1 LGVIKRINQ
10 LLGLRDLDIFV
21 EDTAFDSQYFRVLE
35 CPQILTQGKSSFLIG
50 GSQYLKPGVDVKFE
64 IVHDLTKE
72 VIYTEAVFGH
82 LEGDLRRVS
91 IEVYSDIIPGP
102 ATLYIVGEL
111 NPDTSDVTIPNE
123 WQGIYNVR
131 WTKRITINAAGV
143 NTQSIYF
150 HKQPRI
156 NVAEIF
162 RGYIIK
168 PAQPILTAYLTG
180 SGKPREGL
188 RPIAPTPGRSIGGN
202 KRTTATYPER
212 DFAEKA
218 NLAIIEEHKIE
229 RKLTG
234 KEGHIGKQGKLLKTQ
249 SPASNDYLITVN
261 STSPVSSSYVG
272 QTFTINNPQVDDGR
286 FTLED
291 HYTLPTVYT
300 SSIMKV
306 LNETTFVPSRVFY
319 INDTRTSPS
328 TLIPAPLAEQ
338 YITAS
343 YQNLPSAVTSS
354 VNYFSF
360 ADIELSDLRTFSG
373 DVHRVK
379 IYAKSEGSI
388 GDFEKIYDSPIESS
402 EILFDGSDKTMLG
415 NMGYLQDQSRI
426 NKYWQMNEGTF
437 GNGSSVTLDY
447 NTTYFMDSMQ
457 ISGSN
462 RAHERELRVQLKETG
477 SFVAGNSYTIRA
489 NLYGIKT
496 EKVNIQE
503 DVLLDGEFKVY
514 TSGSAFNKDTT
525 EGSQWGVEKLSVPD
539 FPDGV
544 NEYDFGVVQ
553 GDFLADN
560 TGPGVIQF
568 KVPSGRWYVSDI
580 SVKASSDTAFNP
592 EYVNV
597 VAPMP
602 KTRSRP
608 DKVKF
613 LVEFYD
619 VNNNIA
625 DSVIFSDFFTFEG
638 ENVNIGGTDNILSGS
653 MFIGNALAA
662 GIEMAGVSSAY
673 VRSMGYLGFSS
684 GSGKGGNSGTG
695 ENSGFLMWSGSVL
708 SDSGDNYSGVGLE
721 LVGTSE
727 SYFRFRTDPSELDI
741 RANAFFVGSE
751 TSQYISG
758 SGGNIEISSSQFH
771 LSGGNATMQGT
782 VSATAGEIGGWTI
795 ESGRLTAGTGKS
807 AITMSG
813 VDQIFQFG
821 SGSTFNKGDLA
832 GGIRMGRDT
841 DGKYKFAIGTSTSYI
856 TFDGTE
862 ISLKS
867 DEVDVTASLFNVD
880 VDVFKLSANNLF
892 ISSSEGGFISA
903 GNPRPTGIDGTNKGF
918 WVQGNNAGDN
928 KVKVL
933 IGDADGNR
941 LTFDG
946 DNFVMSAST
955 FFLGSSGQYIS
966 GSLGDIE
973 ISSSNFHL
981 DNSGNVIM
989 SGKVTANEGAIGG
1002 FTITGDALS
1011 STNFFISGSP
1021 TAGGNDDPTYMFISA
1036 SNFNVKASGDV
1047 TASALSLTGGDVAGL
1062 KVESGV
1068 ISVGEILKLK
1078 DSGQIT
1084 GSQVLFTGGKVGGW
1098 ELASTMLKST
1108 DGNIR
1113 LNSNA
1118 KKITINSHTFGN
1130 SGIQLDYNAGTP
1142 RFYVGDGSNDYLTYT
1157 HGTGVDIKTAV
1168 FKLDTAQFDIDS
1180 STNSGKM
1187 SMGSTP
1193 PTAYNS
1199 GTGIYM
1205 DGTGKLLVGNSSGDR
1220 IQFDGSDFTVKVGS
1234 LELDATNIE
1243 ISSTQASMSL
1253 GEGKIILSGSQGG
1266 VIKLGEDNDN
1276 LTLTEGNGIFLSG
1289 SGEFKMGDADG
1300 GIRFVNDSFSITGS
1314 DVSINVTQFNVSAS
1328 GFTLSSPQASMS
1340 LGNNKEILL
1349 HATGGS
1355 NSVPI
1360 FKLDGGE
1367 ISASEFFVDAQ
1378 GQITASAGL
1387 IGGFELASTQINS
1400 SNDNLILKSSGQITG
1415 SSVLLDGGKVGGWT
1429 ITANQLEANNIK
1441 INAAVGYIEAGDLT
1455 NVDDTADSSTGFF
1468 VNKDGE
1474 ILLKAGTTA
1483 NKNYLKF
1490 KDGTLDINTDKA
1502 HISGSEITLKT
1513 PDFYLGDLNNYIS
1526 GSGGNLAIYST
1537 GNTTLSG
1544 SSITLKTPDFYLGDS
1559 SNYVSGSGG
1568 NLAIYSTGNTTLSG
1582 SSVKIKTPDFYFGDS
1597 SVFLSGSGGDLAIG
1611 ASNFSVDSS
1620 GNLTLG
1626 DTSNEHIYIANGSDL
1641 LFKNSST
1648 IMAELDGTTWTLGGA
1663 TGATDDSIKLSAG
1676 GGVQI
1681 YDSSTDYASITST
1694 GFDVIEG
1701 GTNVAHFGSISRVG
1715 DVANEHMSMSS
1726 DGMHIK
1732 DGSTTRALFTGGG
1745 ATLGVTSGPHIS
1757 ASTADVTIFQSSDD
1771 YLKIDSDSV
1780 DIYAGGNLQ
1789 GTFAATT
1796 KIGTTA
1802 DFLELDSTSID
1813 FMRNTSTSVMNL
1825 TDTAFRLGDSS
1836 NEHIIVDTDGLVIKD
1851 SSTVR
1856 GKFTAGGATIG
1867 VTSEPHISASTSDI
1881 TIYGNDTTDYLKLS
1895 SGDISMYTNSV
1906 KGVHIIDSKMS
1917 LGPAANASATLGA
1930 VIGNIHLASTGAYV
1944 YGNATNT
1951 FTAITSAGMETT
1963 LAGTKVAIF
1972 GSTTAIGGA
1981 SAVTTTSTDKVVR
1994 IDTNGIK
2001 LYFDSNNY
2009 TQIDS
2014 NSLDIVLGGQTSAS
2028 FGTTTT
2034 IGPTGGKHVSIT
2046 SSGIALKV
2054 ASTTYGTFAE
2064 TVTVGNTSDAYMTL
2078 DGTNF
2083 KMYDGGGAQK
2093 VNINATRTT
2102 LGGADNATDDT
2113 IILTPGS
2120 GVKIYDNSTNYVSI
2134 DSDSFDVILAGQTS
2148 ASFGATT
2155 TIGPTGGRHV
2165 KIDSGGVT
2173 TQFDSNNYSKMDSDS
2188 LDIVLKG
2195 QTSASFGTTTTIG
2208 PTGGRHIAIDSSDV
2222 KVKFDSNNYSR
2233 MDSDSLDVVLGGQ
2246 ISASFGTTTTIGPT
2260 SGNHV
2265 KIDANAISIKTDPNT
2280 TVLSASAAGL
2290 EMAGTIQASGG
2301 TIGGATITSDKLAYS
2316 PYWAISASAATADP
2330 VSFISSSAFK
2340 VSAGGNITGSQ
2351 VLFTGGKIAGF
2362 ELSGNTLT
2370 ATYFTLD
2377 ASGKSITLGN
2387 TATDDVFI
2395 VDADTGIQLGH
2406 NTFSSAPFS
2415 VTKAGVLKAES
2426 GTIGGWNIDSS
2437 KIYSTNLNIHSTG
2450 IIETGDFA
2458 SGVKGWRLDS
2468 ANNGQAEFENVTIRG
2483 TLSTAVFEK
2492 ESVNAVGGQ
2501 LYIANS
2507 TSLTG
2512 SQHISASATTMS
2524 VVNVGG
2530 FTGSYSGI
2538 GAEIITAKKLT
2549 TTGFSTEYM
2558 LVQSAS
2564 RNVPSSDSDF
2574 SGKLYVVRGYR
2585 SGSSDIDYV
2594 GENADVSHSYA
2605 PGQVFASTGTSGS
2618 GYVRINAN
2626 PSDTSTPYIDI
2637 VERTGSGVYDVE
2649 LKARLGDL
2657 SGLSSTRLHGTNPAH
2672 AGFGL
2677 YSQNVF
2683 LEGGI
2688 NANTGSIGGIK
2699 MQSSKL
2705 YTGTGT
2711 FQNANTGFYLDSSA
2725 NFSLGDNF
2733 SVDASANVTIGDTS
2747 AEHIYIADGSDLV
2760 FKNSSTVMAELDGTT
2775 WTLGGATGTTDDSV
2789 VLSSG
2794 GGVTLYDSSTYYAV
2808 VDSDGLKTYADG
2820 TKMGE
2825 FGTTVYVGDQSN
2837 EHIKLSST
2845 GLEVKDNTTV
2855 RGLFS
2860 AGGVSIGVDTG
2871 PHISASTSDI
2881 YIKQSSTDYLKIDSD
2896 SIDIYTGGALSASF
2910 AKGGVWL
2917 GPLSGPH
2924 ISASRSDIYVKQS
2937 ANDYLKIDSD
2947 SVDIYLGG
2955 ALSASFGPTTY
2966 IGPSSGQHVKI
2977 DSDGVTTQF
2986 DSNNYSKLD
2995 SDSLDIVLGGQTSAS
3010 FGATTTIGSP
3020 IGKHIRIDSGGVYV
3034 SGSVGNYTKMDS
3046 DSFDVYLNSQ
3056 LSASFGTTTT
3066 IGPTGGKHVSI
3077 TSSGLA
3083 LKVGSTEYGKF
3094 AETVTIGNTSD
3105 AYMTLNS
3112 GELAMFDEE
3121 ATQLVTLNTGRLTLG
3136 GTDGNTDDSIVLTAG
3151 SGVAVYESST
3161 NYTDVT
3167 SAGLRVY
3174 HGGQLSASFG
3184 TTTHIGPTGGSHV
3197 LIDSSGVTTK
3207 FDSNNY
3213 SKMDSDS
3220 LDIVLAGQTSASFGT
3235 TTTIGPTGGRHVK
3248 IDSGGVTVQF
3258 DSNNYSKIDSDS
3270 LDIYAGGTKMSEF
3283 GTTVY
3288 VGDQSNE
3295 HVKLSSTGLELKDNT
3310 TVRGLFTGGGITL
3323 GVTSGPHISA
3333 STTDIYI
3340 KQSSDDYLKI
3350 DSDSVDIY
3358 AGGNLQGTFAA
3369 TTKIGTTADF
3379 LELDSTSI
3387 DFMRNTSTSV
3397 MNLTDSAFRLG
3408 DSSAEHIIVDT
3419 SGLTIK
3425 DSSTVRGKFVAGG
3438 ATIGVTSGPHIS
3450 ASTTDIHIKQSS
3462 DDYLKIDSDS
3472 VDIYAGGNLQGTFAA
3487 ITKIGTTADYLE
3499 LDSTSIDFMRNT
3511 STSVMNL
3518 TDTAFRLGDSSAE
3531 HIIVDTSGLTIKDS
3545 STVRG
3550 KFTAGGAT
3558 IGVTSEPHISA
3569 STSDITIYGD
3579 DTTDYLTLSSGN
3591 ISMYTEGVR
3600 GVHIIDD
3607 KISLGPIANA
3617 SATLGAVIGNI
3628 HLASTGAYIYGN
3640 AATTFASLTS
3650 AGLEFTEA
3658 GTKKAIFGSIT
3669 AIGGASAVTTIST
3682 DKVVRIDSTG
3692 IKLYY
3697 DSNNYTQVDSN
3708 SFNIISGGH
3717 TSASFGATTTIGPKS
3732 GSHVKIDSGGVT
3744 TYFDSSNYSKMDSD
3758 SLDIILGG
3766 ETSASFG
3773 TTTTIGPTGGSH
3785 VLIDSSQIAIKRG
3798 DVTFLSASAAGLEM
3812 SGSIKASDGTIGG
3825 WTIGS
3830 STLTGTNTTLAS
3842 SGNLTLGDNTNDIV
3856 RLSADDGTYRLWT
3869 GHATAA
3875 SAPFRVSK
3883 LGVLTAA
3890 GAVIDGEISITSG
3903 DLAGVDATTIS
3914 GSANKFSASLA
3925 LASQSMATQVKLSS
3939 TGMTL
3944 QDASS
3949 NTLAS
3954 YGATVT
3960 IGQDANDKS
3969 RMYMDSDSVDLIVD
3983 AGGTDTIYASFGA
3996 TTTVGVTGN
4005 NEYVNIDSDGVK
4017 VYGGSATTFAQV
4029 DADSFN
4035 IISGGHTSASFG
4047 ATTTIGPTSGSHVLI
4062 DGSGLSIKSGGVT
4075 FLSASASGLDMSGSI
4090 KATSGTIGG
4099 FAIDGTSIIADS
4111 NKVIMTTAGENVSA
4125 LSGMGLSGSLIAAK
4139 EGIFGVPSR
4148 YWRFETGVLTSRSGS
4163 TANGIRMKSEDAT
4176 IRIGAE
4182 TGTMSMTN
4190 KTGVFMSGSGT
4201 FRVGDPDGE
4210 RLSYDGS
4217 NFVVS
4222 SSAFLLGNSTTFV
4235 SGSLGDFRIGTRIVD
4250 RDNTFLTSSAAT
4262 ASLTGA
4268 TVEEDRTWLFNSGS
4282 VMTRSG
4288 RLENMTVRYKVID
4301 DGTATGTIRIYKNG
4315 VLVDEPAVHD
4325 SLPGLGAVTA
4335 SISLTGSVATYGG
4348 GDDWSIM
4355 FNARARDVGG
4365 VDQIIYDDS
4374 FRFDVTSSFDDAML
4388 FDSSQGLIA
4397 IGSASFGETG
4407 IQLQANPTSTDGS
4420 KFYVGKK
4427 GGAHLK
4433 FENDS
4438 IEISSSNFYLGGG
4451 GQFLSGS
4458 NGNIEISSSN
4468 FHLTNAGDVT
4478 MQGKV
4483 TATSG
4488 EIGGYTIGTGKL
4500 TVGDSP
4506 GINISGS
4513 GVIFAGDIT
4522 NPGNQAATY
4531 LGVLRENSINGV
4543 SASLFTGVVADRGG
4557 KSYSEM
4563 KIQKMDSFV
4572 HQGYQMSAGNYF
4584 KMVSGEPHFRIGNS
4598 YPYFNFNGSDQA
4610 ITISGSGFKIHLE
4623 DGANDFVLSSSADT
4637 SRFQITTPQFFF
4649 GESSQ
4654 YISGSNGNLEI
4665 SSSNFFVKS
4674 TGDVT
4679 MAGTVTAT
4687 AGKIGD
4693 WVITGS
4699 NMESDTDFYRGIKFK
4714 PSDRVVGY
4722 GSTAH
4727 TKQTVSGS
4735 FSFGVLPAPP
4745 GGGGGF
4751 FQ

>member
-1 LGVIKRINQ
+1 MNKSIMEIPLGVIKRINQ

-35 CPQILTQGKSSFLIG
+35 CPPILTQGKSSFLIG

-180 SGKPREGL
+180 SGKPRQGL
-188 RPIAPTPGRSIGGN
+188 PPIAPTPGRSIGGN

-234 KEGHIGKQGKLLKTQ
+234 KEGHIGKQGKLLKTR
-249 SPASNDYLITVN
+249 SPAVNDYLITVN

-343 YQNLPSAVTSS
+343 YQNLPSAITSS

-514 TSGSAFNKDTT
+514 TSGSAFNKATT

-539 FPDGV
+539 FPVGV

-568 KVPSGRWYVSDI
+568 KVPAGRWYVSDI

-695 ENSGFLMWSGSVL
+695 DNSGFLMWSGSVL

-795 ESGRLTAGTGKS
+795 ESGRLTSGIDKS

-813 VDQIFQFG
+813 ADQIFQFG
-821 SGSTFNKGDLA
+821 SGSTFNKGDLR
-832 GGIRMGRDT
+832 GGIRMGKDT

-856 TFDGTE
+856 VFDGSSV
-862 ISLKS
+862 SLKS

-933 IGDADGNR
+933 IGEADGNR

-955 FFLGSSGQYIS
+955 FFLGSSEQYIS

-973 ISSSNFHL
+973 ISSSMFHL
-981 DNSGNVIM
+981 DPKNNKVAISGSIVAT
-989 SGKVTANEGAIGG
+989 GGVIGG

-1021 TAGGNDDPTYMFISA
+1021 TAGGVDNPEYMFISS

-1047 TASALSLTGGDVAGL
+1047 TASALSLTGGKVAGL
-1062 KVESGV
+1062 TVESGV

-1084 GSQVLFTGGKVGGW
+1084 GSAVLFKGGTVGGW
-1098 ELASTMLKST
+1098 TLTDTTLTGGVVTLNSAGSIEVGGLADATTTATTNSGFFADSSGNVLIKGNVSGNDYLKVSNGGSIDIKAQVFDLATSTMLLDSGT
-1108 DGNIR
+1108 NNG
-1113 LNSNA
+1113 
-1118 KKITINSHTFGN
+1118 KIA
-1130 SGIQLDYNAGTP
+1130 L
-1142 RFYVGDGSNDYLTYT
+1142 
-1157 HGTGVDIKTAV
+1157 
-1168 FKLDTAQFDIDS
+1168 
-1180 STNSGKM
+1180 
-1187 SMGSTP
+1187 GSTP
-1193 PTAYNS
+1193 PTAFNS
-1199 GTGIYM
+1199 GNGFYV
-1205 DGTGKLLVGNSSGDR
+1205 DGNSNLLIGSASADH
-1220 IQFDGSDFTVKVGS
+1220 IQYNATTNVFDVQVGS
-1234 LELDATNIE
+1234 LELDATNIK

-1314 DVSINVTQFNVSAS
+1314 DVNINVTQFNVSAS

-1349 HATGGS
+1349 HATGGT

-1367 ISASEFFVDAQ
+1367 ISASEFRVDAQ

-1415 SSVLLDGGKVGGWT
+1415 SSVLLDGGKIGGWT

-1441 INAAVGYIEAGDLT
+1441 INATSGYIEAGELT
-1455 NVDDTADSSTGFF
+1455 NVSDIGDTSVGFF
-1468 VNKDGE
+1468 ANKDGE
-1474 ILLKAGTTA
+1474 VLIKAGTSA
-1483 NKNYLKF
+1483 NKNYMQF
-1490 KDGTLDINTDKA
+1490 KNGTLDINSDKV
-1502 HISGSEITLKT
+1502 HMSGSQITLKS
-1513 PDFYLGDLNNYIS
+1513 PDFYLGDSSNYVS

-1537 GNTTLSG
+1537 GATTLSG

-1568 NLAIYSTGNTTLSG
+1568 NLAIYSTGDTTLSG

-1663 TGATDDSIKLSAG
+1663 SGATDDSIKLSAG

-1681 YDSSTDYASITST
+1681 YDSSTDYTSITST
-1694 GFDVIEG
+1694 GFDVVEG

-1757 ASTADVTIFQSSDD
+1757 ASTTDIHIKQSSDD
-1771 YLKIDSDSV
+1771 YLQIDSDSV

-1836 NEHIIVDTDGLVIKD
+1836 AEHIIVDTSGLTIKD

-1906 KGVHIIDSKMS
+1906 KGVHIVDSKMS

-2120 GVKIYDNSTNYVSI
+2120 GVKIYDSSTAYASI
-2134 DSDSFDVILAGQTS
+2134 DSDSFDI
-2148 ASFGATT
+2148 
-2155 TIGPTGGRHV
+2155 
-2165 KIDSGGVT
+2165 
-2173 TQFDSNNYSKMDSDS
+2173 
-2188 LDIVLKG
+2188 
-2195 QTSASFGTTTTIG
+2195 
-2208 PTGGRHIAIDSSDV
+2208 
-2222 KVKFDSNNYSR
+2222 
-2233 MDSDSLDVVLGGQ
+2233 VLGGQ
-2246 ISASFGTTTTIGPT
+2246 ISASFGTTTTIGP
-2260 SGNHV
+2260 SAGKHI
-2265 KIDANAISIKTDPNT
+2265 KIDSNAISIKTDANT

-2290 EMAGTIQASGG
+2290 EMSGTIQASGG

-2340 VSAGGNITGSQ
+2340 VSAGGNITGSS
-2351 VLFTGGKIAGF
+2351 VLFTGGKIAGYTI
-2362 ELSGNTLT
+2362 SGDTLT
-2370 ATYFTLD
+2370 ATNFTLD
-2377 ASGKSITLGN
+2377 ASGKSISLGSGN
-2387 TATDDVFI
+2387 TIFI
-2395 VDADTGIQLGH
+2395 ADADEGIQLGH
-2406 NTFSSAPFS
+2406 ATFGSAPFS
-2415 VTKAGVLKAES
+2415 VTTAGVLKAES

-2507 TSLTG
+2507 TALTG

-2530 FTGSYSGI
+2530 FTGSYNGI

-2564 RNVPSSDSDF
+2564 RNAPSSDSDF

-2626 PSDTSTPYIDI
+2626 PTDTSTPYIDI

-2733 SVDASANVTIGDTS
+2733 SVDDSANVTIGDTS
-2747 AEHIYIADGSDLV
+2747 AEHIYIADGSDLL
-2760 FKNSSTVMAELDGTT
+2760 FKNSTTVMAELDGTT
-2775 WTLGGATGTTDDSV
+2775 WTLGGQTGTTDDSV

-2808 VDSDGLKTYADG
+2808 VDSDGLKTYAGG

-2837 EHIKLSST
+2837 DHIKLSST

-2855 RGLFS
+2855 RGKFT

-2924 ISASRSDIYVKQS
+2924 ISASRSDIYIKQS
-2937 ANDYLKIDSD
+2937 STDYL
-2947 SVDIYLGG
+2947 
-2955 ALSASFGPTTY
+2955 
-2966 IGPSSGQHVKI
+2966 
-2977 DSDGVTTQF
+2977 
-2986 DSNNYSKLD
+2986 KLD
-2995 SDSLDIVLGGQTSAS
+2995 SDSLDIYTDGNNVATFAATSVIGSSTDKVTISDSGITIRENNVDTIELASGAITLNGASSNDRVVINSDGMAVYTANVLKASAYDAGFTAYGDNLTTYTSMTSAGITMVDDS
-3010 FGATTTIGSP
+3010 VTTGTFTAGTVTLYGASSNDRVVINNTGMSVYTANVLKATALDAGFTAYGDDVNTYATVTSTGLTIFEDSTNMANFGSTVRVGEDETDKSALRVAADGSMSIGVKDGTPNFSVTAAGVVTIAGSITITGGNAATTANVTAAQLAATQAGQAAAVATEASASSDATSKANAAQAAASASVESGINTAAAAAVAAQANIDSMETQLVLTNTGMTISSSAQSPNFGLAQFGTTTTLWDGVADADTNRKLQMNASGITLWGGAAAGNDYLNLAANSIVMKANNLKKFEATDAGVFVYGLAEDDYVNVKSDGVDVYAANVKQAAFGATTTIG
-3020 IGKHIRIDSGGVYV
+3020 
-3034 SGSVGNYTKMDS
+3034 
-3046 DSFDVYLNSQ
+3046 
-3056 LSASFGTTTT
+3056 
-3066 IGPTGGKHVSI
+3066 
-3077 TSSGLA
+3077 
-3083 LKVGSTEYGKF
+3083 
-3094 AETVTIGNTSD
+3094 NTSNNEYVNID
-3105 AYMTLNS
+3105 GDGVKVY
-3112 GELAMFDEE
+3112 
-3121 ATQLVTLNTGRLTLG
+3121 G
-3136 GTDGNTDDSIVLTAG
+3136 G
-3151 SGVAVYESST
+3151 SST
-3161 NYTDVT
+3161 NYTFMDADSFDV
-3167 SAGLRVY
+3167 
-3174 HGGQLSASFG
+3174 
-3184 TTTHIGPTGGSHV
+3184 V
-3197 LIDSSGVTTK
+3197 L
-3207 FDSNNY
+3207 N
-3213 SKMDSDS
+3213 
-3220 LDIVLAGQTSASFGT
+3220 GQTSASFGT
-3235 TTTIGPTGGRHVK
+3235 TTTIGPTGGRHVA
-3248 IDSGGVTVQF
+3248 INAED
-3258 DSNNYSKIDSDS
+3258 
-3270 LDIYAGGTKMSEF
+3270 
-3283 GTTVY
+3283 
-3288 VGDQSNE
+3288 
-3295 HVKLSSTGLELKDNT
+3295 VK
-3310 TVRGLFTGGGITL
+3310 V
-3323 GVTSGPHISA
+3323 
-3333 STTDIYI
+3333 
-3340 KQSSDDYLKI
+3340 
-3350 DSDSVDIY
+3350 
-3358 AGGNLQGTFAA
+3358 
-3369 TTKIGTTADF
+3369 
-3379 LELDSTSI
+3379 
-3387 DFMRNTSTSV
+3387 
-3397 MNLTDSAFRLG
+3397 
-3408 DSSAEHIIVDT
+3408 
-3419 SGLTIK
+3419 
-3425 DSSTVRGKFVAGG
+3425 KF
-3438 ATIGVTSGPHIS
+3438 
-3450 ASTTDIHIKQSS
+3450 
-3462 DDYLKIDSDS
+3462 
-3472 VDIYAGGNLQGTFAA
+3472 
-3487 ITKIGTTADYLE
+3487 
-3499 LDSTSIDFMRNT
+3499 
-3511 STSVMNL
+3511 
-3518 TDTAFRLGDSSAE
+3518 
-3531 HIIVDTSGLTIKDS
+3531 
-3545 STVRG
+3545 
-3550 KFTAGGAT
+3550 
-3558 IGVTSEPHISA
+3558 
-3569 STSDITIYGD
+3569 
-3579 DTTDYLTLSSGN
+3579 
-3591 ISMYTEGVR
+3591 
-3600 GVHIIDD
+3600 
-3607 KISLGPIANA
+3607 
-3617 SATLGAVIGNI
+3617 
-3628 HLASTGAYIYGN
+3628 
-3640 AATTFASLTS
+3640 
-3650 AGLEFTEA
+3650 
-3658 GTKKAIFGSIT
+3658 
-3669 AIGGASAVTTIST
+3669 
-3682 DKVVRIDSTG
+3682 
-3692 IKLYY
+3692 

-3717 TSASFGATTTIGPKS
+3717 TSASFGATTTIGPTS
-3732 GSHVKIDSGGVT
+3732 GSHVLIDSSGVT

-3766 ETSASFG
+3766 QTSASFGTTTTIGPTGGKHVSITSSGLSLKVGSTVYGKFAETVTIGNTSDAYIKLDSGSFEMYDGAGTQLTELNAGTLTLGGAHGSTSKTVKIASDGVTSYYDSSNYSKMDSNSFDIVLAGQTSASFG

-3785 VLIDSSQIAIKRG
+3785 VLIDSSQIAVKRG
-3798 DVTFLSASAAGLEM
+3798 SVTFLSASAAGLEM

-3830 STLTGTNTTLAS
+3830 STLTGTDATLAS
-3842 SGNLTLGDNTNDIV
+3842 SGNLTLGTSDNVV
-3856 RLSADDGTYRLWT
+3856 RLSSDDGTYRIWT
-3869 GHATAA
+3869 GHATAG

-3903 DLAGVDATTIS
+3903 DLAGVDKTTIS
-3914 GSANKFSASLA
+3914 GSANDFSASLNT
-3925 LASQSMATQVKLSS
+3925 ASASMATQVKLSS
-3939 TGMTL
+3939 DGMTL
-3944 QDASS
+3944 NKLDGT
-3949 NTLAS
+3949 TLAS

-3960 IGQDANDKS
+3960 LGQTGQAHQTITATDTTFYDSGGESSATERLVISNDGTIVLKDSGGVTKVSATTTGVRVTGADTGDYVDVIADAIN
-3969 RMYMDSDSVDLIVD
+3969 VV
-3983 AGGTDTIYASFGA
+3983 AGGDTVASLGA
-3996 TTTVGVTGN
+3996 TTTVGITGN
-4005 NEYVNIDSDGVK
+4005 NQYVNIDGDGVK

-4029 DADSFN
+4029 DANSFN

-4047 ATTTIGPTSGSHVLI
+4047 ATTTIGPISGSHVKIDSGGVKISGSAGNFVHMQSSSFDIWSNNELSASFGVNTTIGPVAGNHVLI
-4062 DGSGLSIKSGGVT
+4062 KGDGLSIKRGTET
-4075 FLSASASGLDMSGSI
+4075 FLTASEYGLYTSGSI
-4090 KATSGTIGG
+4090 NANRGIIGG
-4099 FAIDGTSIIADS
+4099 FTIDSDQ
-4111 NKVIMTTAGENVSA
+4111 
-4125 LSGMGLSGSLIAAK
+4125 IAATY
-4139 EGIFGVPSR
+4139 V
-4148 YWRFETGVLTSRSGS
+4148 
-4163 TANGIRMKSEDAT
+4163 
-4176 IRIGAE
+4176 
-4182 TGTMSMTN
+4182 TMS
-4190 KTGVFMSGSGT
+4190 TGGT
-4201 FRVGDPDGE
+4201 YGYI
-4210 RLSYDGS
+4210 S
-4217 NFVVS
+4217 
-4222 SSAFLLGNSTTFV
+4222 LGNPAPTSATQGGDAKGAFF
-4235 SGSLGDFRIGTRIVD
+4235 SGRGDFCIGD
-4250 RDNTFLTSSAAT
+4250 F
-4262 ASLTGA
+4262 
-4268 TVEEDRTWLFNSGS
+4268 
-4282 VMTRSG
+4282 
-4288 RLENMTVRYKVID
+4288 
-4301 DGTATGTIRIYKNG
+4301 DGPR
-4315 VLVDEPAVHD
+4315 
-4325 SLPGLGAVTA
+4325 
-4335 SISLTGSVATYGG
+4335 VAY
-4348 GDDWSIM
+4348 
-4355 FNARARDVGG
+4355 
-4365 VDQIIYDDS
+4365 
-4374 FRFDVTSSFDDAML
+4374 
-4388 FDSSQGLIA
+4388 DSSTQELTL
-4397 IGSASFGETG
+4397 SS
-4407 IQLQANPTSTDGS
+4407 S
-4420 KFYVGKK
+4420 KFYLGS
-4427 GGAHLK
+4427 
-4433 FENDS
+4433 DS
-4438 IEISSSNFYLGGG
+4438 QYV
-4451 GQFLSGS
+4451 SGS

-4468 FHLTNAGDVT
+4468 FHLSNTGDVT
-4478 MQGKV
+4478 MQG
-4483 TATSG
+4483 
-4488 EIGGYTIGTGKL
+4488 TI
-4500 TVGDSP
+4500 
-4506 GINISGS
+4506 
-4513 GVIFAGDIT
+4513 
-4522 NPGNQAATY
+4522 
-4531 LGVLRENSINGV
+4531 
-4543 SASLFTGVVADRGG
+4543 
-4557 KSYSEM
+4557 
-4563 KIQKMDSFV
+4563 
-4572 HQGYQMSAGNYF
+4572 
-4584 KMVSGEPHFRIGNS
+4584 
-4598 YPYFNFNGSDQA
+4598 
-4610 ITISGSGFKIHLE
+4610 
-4623 DGANDFVLSSSADT
+4623 
-4637 SRFQITTPQFFF
+4637 
-4649 GESSQ
+4649 
-4654 YISGSNGNLEI
+4654 
-4665 SSSNFFVKS
+4665 
-4674 TGDVT
+4674 
-4679 MAGTVTAT
+4679 TAT
-4687 AGKIGD
+4687 AGAIGGFTIANND
-4693 WVITGS
+4693 ITGS
-4699 NMESDTDFYRGIKFK
+4699 GGILVT
-4714 PSDRVVGY
+4714 SDRTFYGPSGGESTQRVELSQYNMQIRTAAGDPWSVTGY
-4722 GSTAH
+4722 LASHIVFDAIVT
-4727 TKQTVSGS
+4727 GS
-4735 FSFGVLPAPP
+4735 FSYSQGETSTTKYRNRFRTENIELGMYDSSDAWTAGNLFIGQGGRANSSIRTALGDSNPDAIIYPDSSNGGWVIGDGLEVTSVSPGFNTTRANSSYEFSVVGSAYVSNYLVALGGIHIGGTSDPGTDNLIVDGTTQATDGILFGSDTAAANTLHDYEEGNWTPTLNVSGTATTSVGCHYTKIGSLVTCWFKLKDIQESGTQTTDLIISGLPFTPEFDCVGGTVMANAFNFSDDPDDVNNLSVWVKTDDTLRIYETKDGDAPSAWDP
-4745 GGGGGF
+4745 ITWYDITNNDDLYGYF
-4751 FQ
+4751 TYRTTA